1 LNHDDTD
8 AEPDTAAAS
17 GSDGTAAAPTEHV
30 TELIETGT
38 APTPELAW
46 SDATE
51 EQEPEAARSPAGRYG
66 SVP

>member
-38 APTPELAW
+38 APTPELA
-46 SDATE
+46 
-51 EQEPEAARSPAGRYG
+51 
-66 SVP
+66 